1 MKAKKKNMSHQQ
13 YAKPVWHNSIQKQE
27 KRENTSKTSGGEQ
40 RFELFDLEGVLFHKY
55 LTILALCDVK

>member
-1 MKAKKKNMSHQQ
+1 MSHQQ

-40 RFELFDLEGVLFHKY
+40 RFELFDLGGVLFHKY